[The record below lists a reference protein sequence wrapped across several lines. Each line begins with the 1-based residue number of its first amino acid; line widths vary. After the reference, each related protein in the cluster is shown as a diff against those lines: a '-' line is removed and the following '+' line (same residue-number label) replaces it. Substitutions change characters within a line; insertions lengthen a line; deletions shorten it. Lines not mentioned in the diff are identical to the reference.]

1 MSDNFTKILQ
11 VAEDLSNRGGIL
23 FGSVAWHIQTDHK
36 FKEQVK
42 EPVDEIDVNFPN
54 AKIEKILNNGYEKI
68 NGDEF
73 DEVKES
79 LSYNGIND
87 PYQSFFRRDGVII
100 DATTRPL
107 NYEAE
112 IVNFEGYRMLLAT
125 RKQLLKNYEKA
136 SKRPDIS
143 EKRRNDYK
151 KMLYMLENHKSKNIM
166 PLIKCQI
173 T

>member
-1 MSDNFTKILQ
+1 MGDNFTKILQ

-23 FGSVAWHIQTDHK
+23 FGSVAWHVQTNLN
-36 FKEQVK
+36 FQELVK
-42 EPVDEIDVNFPN
+42 EPVDEIDVCFPN
-54 AKIEKILNNGYEKI
+54 ANIEKILNGGYEKI
-68 NGDEF
+68 NGNEF

-107 NYEAE
+107 NYETE
-112 IVNFEGYRMLLAT
+112 IVNFEGYKLLLAT

-136 SKRPDIS
+136 SKRLDIS

-151 KMLYMLENHKSKNIM
+151 KMLNMLEKHNSENIL
-166 PLIKCQI
+166 PLKCQI
-173 T
+173 A